1 MILWSKWSKFVSWWK
16 YNTAPMCRD
25 CGYVPDDVTLM
36 SKELDL
42 DEMVINAAKV
52 MAMEADN
59 VVRCPSD
66 NNGIKSLNA
75 ALQAFYGAI
84 ESRRSML
91 ERH

>member
-1 MILWSKWSKFVSWWK
+1 MFKKFFAWWK

-25 CGYVPDDVTLM
+25 CGYVPADVALM

-42 DEMVINAAKV
+42 DEMVIDAAKV

-59 VVRCPSD
+59 VVRFPSD
-66 NNGIKSLNA
+66 KDGVKYLNA
-75 ALQAFYGAI
+75 ALQAFYGAV
-84 ESRRSML
+84 ESKRSML